1 MVMITQKNVSYFT
14 DVRWSL
20 DSIKIAD
27 SIRVPSI
34 DIIRY
39 DTANSTKVSSVW
51 RHNGLNLFVT
61 SSRSVE
67 QFWVIL
73 FSLCT
78 LHVYTGKY
86 LPQLL
91 TTRKFVFTSVVGWQ
105 GDKAECFTC
114 TLHELGNVCVFG
126 PLDILQID
134 SQLGKIKVPLPLT

>member
-1 MVMITQKNVSYFT
+1 MKGLRNTHTIQMVMITQKNVSYFT

-27 SIRVPSI
+27 SIRVPST

-39 DTANSTKVSSVW
+39 DTANSTSGSSVG
-51 RHNGLNLFVT
+51 RHMGLNLFVP

-91 TTRKFVFTSVVGWQ
+91 TTRKLVFTSVVGDRVIKQ
-105 GDKAECFTC
+105 SVL
-114 TLHELGNVCVFG
+114 LHEL
-126 PLDILQID
+126 
-134 SQLGKIKVPLPLT
+134 